1 MFVRLCLLSV
11 LAMGMLAEPAA
22 SRDGASL
29 KWGATAERQPVQ
41 AQLQRFITPKIRHR
55 PAPCRGFG
63 QC

>member
-1 MFVRLCLLSV
+1 MFIRICLLSV

-29 KWGATAERQPVQ
+29 KWSAAHDRQPMQ

-55 PAPCRGFG
+55 PASCPGFG